1 MLNSN
6 TSVLERRLPI
16 SDTHSTHPYE
26 AGWASEAVLFVQT
39 EGAHPPLRLQPE
51 ISPDGLVWVPLQP
64 AREMAAGERVAAL
77 QLCDFGSWIRLTITG
92 ATTANPATVLI
103 HLALKG

>member
-1 MLNSN
+1 VLNSA

-16 SDTHSTHPYE
+16 SDTHHTHPYE

-51 ISPDGLVWVPLQP
+51 MSPDGLVWVPLQP
-64 AREMAAGERVAAL
+64 ATAMTAEQSVAGL
-77 QLCDFGSWIRLTITG
+77 QLRHFGGWIRLTITG
-92 ATTANPATVLI
+92 PTAANPATVLI